1 MTTTRSKSAHARTK
15 KHIYRARVKSSPCRG
30 KPSSGCVKK
39 YGCKN
44 TNKGRRKSY
53 CRKRMNRSA

>member
-1 MTTTRSKSAHARTK
+1 MAVTRSRSTHARTK
-15 KHIYRARVKSSPCRG
+15 KHIYRSRVKSSPCRG
-30 KPSSGCVKK
+30 KKSSRCLEK

-44 TNKGRRKSY
+44 TKKGRRRSY